1 MNFALALL
9 TSLFLASGLP
19 MALGAVRVYR
29 ALRGVWVVQCPE
41 TRAAADVEID
51 AWRAAAPWSSRPG
64 ELRLKM
70 CSRWPAKSACGQECV
85 SQVAGS
91 PRGCVAVSPRRASA

>member
-1 MNFALALL
+1 VNIALALL
-9 TSLFLASGLP
+9 ASVILAAGLP
-19 MALGAVRVYR
+19 MALGVVRVYR
-29 ALRGVWVVQCPE
+29 ALRGVWLVQCPE

-51 AWRAAAPWSSRPG
+51 AWRAASPWAPRPA

-85 SQVAGS
+85 SQLAGQ
-91 PRGCVAVSPRRASA
+91 PRGCIAVSRRRAAA